1 MFALIAAAFGLLST
15 IASAAPLSINTT
27 TESYT
32 FHVLTGTNKDSN
44 FQLRLRDNQYDPAF
58 GYPVGTF
65 HYVGVD
71 ANDTVLVANL
81 RDGLLYSQ
89 GQNADGSFYD
99 LGPTGYINLQQTV
112 GTSSSYLFSFVNAT
126 IYPPALDA
134 GWLLS
139 PIDSDAGDTYELLYT
154 EPEGVVNGWRWCL
167 ADFDLDYGAWSYVEY
182 FTYTGT
188 PTYDSYCVPAQILAT
203 VAK

>member
-1 MFALIAAAFGLLST
+1 MFALIAAAFGLST
-15 IASAAPLSINTT
+15 FAFAAPLSINTT

-32 FHVLTGTNKDSN
+32 FHVVTGTNHDSN
-44 FQLRLRDNQYDPAF
+44 FQLRLRENQYDIESGFPPGSF
-58 GYPVGTF
+58 N
-65 HYVGVD
+65 YVGVSATD
-71 ANDTVLVANL
+71 RVLAARL
-81 RDGLLYSQ
+81 EDGVLYSQ
-89 GQNADGSFYD
+89 GRNADGSFYD
-99 LGPTGYINLQQTV
+99 LGTNGYINIKDSD
-112 GTSSSYLFSFVNAT
+112 GIFSSYLFSFANAT
-126 IYPPALDA
+126 IYPLAVDP

-139 PIDSDAGDTYELLYT
+139 SSDGGDTYELLHK

-188 PTYDSYCVPAQILAT
+188 PTFDSDCVPATILAT

>member
-1 MFALIAAAFGLLST
+1 MFALIAAALGLST
-15 IASAAPLSINTT
+15 YASAAPLSVNTT

-32 FHVLTGTNKDSN
+32 FHVVTGTNEDSN
-44 FQLRLRDNQYDPAF
+44 FQLRLRPNQYDVDF
-58 GYPVGTF
+58 GYPPGSF

-71 ANDTVLVANL
+71 ANDTVLVASLN
-81 RDGLLYSQ
+81 DGVLSSQ
-89 GQNADGSFYD
+89 GRNADGSFYD

-112 GTSSSYLFSFVNAT
+112 GTSSSYLFSFANAT

-134 GWLLS
+134 GWLLG
-139 PIDSDAGDTYELLYT
+139 PSDGGDTYELLYT
-154 EPEGVVNGWRWCL
+154 EPEGVVYGWRWCI

-188 PTYDSYCVPAQILAT
+188 PTFDSDCVPATILAT